1 MTIQDLP
8 FVLAQMNATRCIG
21 GQNKMIV
28 FLLWF
33 GKPPCRRRGLRV
45 NV

>member
-28 FLLWF
+28 FLLEF
-33 GKPPCRRRGLRV
+33 AILHAAGGVKG
-45 NV
+45 